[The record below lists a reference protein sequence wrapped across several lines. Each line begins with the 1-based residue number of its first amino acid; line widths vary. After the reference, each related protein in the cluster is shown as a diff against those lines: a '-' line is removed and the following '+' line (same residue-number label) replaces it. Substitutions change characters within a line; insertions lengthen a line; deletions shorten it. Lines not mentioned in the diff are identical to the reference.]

1 MVSEA
6 FNRLDRAGSAVVMR
20 RSCLRVLP
28 FCIPSSRQ
36 LSLNMMN
43 TTSYTTSTVLAATA
57 RRVAVAGMTL
67 LACAGCKAQVASQS
81 KTSPEEVSPISA
93 MAARLFAKSED
104 QWIKVVGSPD
114 GGEGLVAEVA
124 ANACDDLTAEAPWK
138 FRVTMTSSFGTW
150 PATIRLSTVNG
161 RPTATTNIENAVIE
175 FAESWRPSIT
185 WRKSACDTWSKSGSS
200 GSLQADR
207 EVVLAVAGW
216 LAKIAP
222 DCEFREIEGHG
233 WKCNLPTIE
242 PQLAAE
248 EIERVK
254 RVMIA
259 AWSRQ
264 PYLLA
269 RRVTISLS
277 LADALEGNARDL
289 DRVCRLIVNSLPL
302 ELPATL
308 ASERWQASACGGAEP
323 WDVRRESAM
332 TGLAKSLAE
341 IEFLR
346 KLFENTSKLGT
357 LTVRV
362 PNHHV
367 PHRAM
372 LVSLMPEQDV
382 AANITREASGIW
394 GPRGSGQT
402 PKSCWHPIY
411 GESPRLLE
419 LATQLD
425 LSGDSSSVHCREGL
439 KADIVT
445 ANAPAP
451 DVYLAESITS
461 DTEFVVNNGEA
472 KMLRLPMGSYRYSLK
487 ALPENPTDWNDSEAT
502 EGSAGTITW
511 DRKRPRQAIRTW

>member
-1 MVSEA
+1 MTSPPLVA
-6 FNRLDRAGSAVVMR
+6 Q
-20 RSCLRVLP
+20 RSCAALVTLAV
-28 FCIPSSRQ
+28 
-36 LSLNMMN
+36 MMN
-43 TTSYTTSTVLAATA
+43 I
-57 RRVAVAGMTL
+57 
-67 LACAGCKAQVASQS
+67 GCKAQVASQS
-81 KTSPEEVSPISA
+81 KTSPEEVSPITA
-93 MAARLFAKSED
+93 MASRLFAKSED

-124 ANACDDLTAEAPWK
+124 ANACDDPTDPQAPWK
-138 FRVTMTSSFGTW
+138 FRVTMSSSFGTW
-150 PATIRLSTVNG
+150 PATVRLSTVNG
-161 RPTATTNIENAVIE
+161 RPTATTNIENSLIE
-175 FAESWRPSIT
+175 FSETWRPSEA
-185 WRKSACDTWSKSGSS
+185 WRQAACNAWDKNGTSA
-200 GSLQADR
+200 SLKADR

-233 WKCNLPTIE
+233 WKCNLPSIE
-242 PQLAAE
+242 PRLAAE

-254 RVMIA
+254 KVMIA

-269 RRVTISLS
+269 RRVAVSLS
-277 LADALEGNARDL
+277 LAEALEGSPRDL

-308 ASERWQASACGGAEP
+308 ASERWQASACGASETLTA
-323 WDVRRESAM
+323 RRDAAS

-357 LTVRV
+357 LTIRV
-362 PNHHV
+362 PGNHV
-367 PHRAM
+367 PHRAL

-382 AANITREASGIW
+382 ASNITREATGIW
-394 GPRGSGQT
+394 GPRGGGQT
-402 PKSCWHPIY
+402 PRSCWHPIY

-425 LSGDSSSVHCREGL
+425 LSGDSPAVTCREQL
-439 KADIVT
+439 RSDVATAD
-445 ANAPAP
+445 APSP

-472 KMLRLPMGSYRYSLK
+472 KMLRLPMGSYRYTLK
-487 ALPENPTDWNDSEAT
+487 ALPENPTDWNDSEAS
-502 EGSAGTITW
+502 EASSGTITW